1 MARTRG
7 EETSMKLLV
16 QGSIAALTLALLAG
30 FTGYGTFAA
39 FSAQTTNPSNVLSTG
54 TMLMTN
60 VAGTV
65 VSGSDCSTATASGTC
80 ATLFNASTTA
90 MAPGGVDKTNTVTI
104 TYLGSITTASF
115 GFYLSNFNTK
125 GAGSLAGCTATDP
138 ATKINLQIKQG
149 TLIIYPTGGSGYG
162 TLAAF
167 AAAYSSVGT
176 MLHLKN
182 GANGGGTLDVWSL
195 NDSAVFTI
203 NVNVDTSADNTY
215 QGCQSLADLVWYAA

>member
-1 MARTRG
+1 MRAVVRLFIGLMALG
-7 EETSMKLLV
+7 LL
-16 QGSIAALTLALLAG
+16 SG

-65 VSGSDCSTATASGTC
+65 VSGTNCSTATSSGTC

-90 MAPGGVDKTNTVTI
+90 MKPGAADKSNTVTI
-104 TYLGSITTASF
+104 TYLGTITTASF
-115 GFYLSNFNTK
+115 GFYVTNYNTK
-125 GAGSLAGCTATDP
+125 GAGSGSTCTATDP
-138 ATKINLQIKQG
+138 ATKINLQVRQG

-182 GANGGGTLDVWSL
+182 GANGGGTLDTWVT

-203 NVNVDTSADNTY
+203 NINLDSSADNTY
-215 QGCQSLADLVWYAA
+215 QGCQSLADVVWYAA